1 MRRILTLYLLLL
13 FLSPVFLVNIHAA
26 DTNTDYLSF
35 LEIVMPE
42 GKLLRDFTKEE
53 IDFYVDKARMKRTHE
68 LIRTNIA
75 EAYTNVSAT
84 YIANVYYSYKNT
96 STSPINQ
103 KYDITIETNNT
114 SSFQIGG
121 SLSSS
126 VKGSVGAI
134 KGDVEAKINMQTSNS
149 SSKSVKEKRSI
160 DLVVEPNS
168 QLIIFLEGEVL
179 ISNGIYALIS
189 FVGDVVA
196 YNTYELVVLKSQYPR
211 IEKVSYDN

>member
-1 MRRILTLYLLLL
+1 MRKYLTFYLVILLLCP
-13 FLSPVFLVNIHAA
+13 FFLVNIHAQ
-26 DTNTDYLSF
+26 DVNSDYLSF

-53 IDFYVDKARMKRTHE
+53 IQEYVDKAGGKSTKKFFEMHVV
-68 LIRTNIA
+68 
-75 EAYTNVSAT
+75 EAYTNISAT

-96 STSPINQ
+96 STTPINQ

-121 SLSSS
+121 SLSTTT
-126 VKGSVGAI
+126 KGSYGAI
-134 KGDVEAKINMQTSNS
+134 KGEVEAKINMQTSTS

-168 QLIIFLEGEVL
+168 QLIIYLEGELLV
-179 ISNGIYALIS
+179 SNGI
-189 FVGDVVA
+189 VGYVNFAGEVCM
-196 YNTYELVVLKSQYPR
+196 YNTYELIILKSQYPR
-211 IEKVSYDN
+211 IEKVTYEN